1 MMSTDPKPV
10 VREFA
15 TICAATQMAH
25 TLYRHLFERDQ
36 HRLRLYDE
44 IAPLTF
50 HDLSAIVGQHLL
62 LQFAKL
68 TDSAKTGRHF
78 NLTSNYI
85 VEMLPWPNEV
95 RERLA
100 AVNAR
105 LMAFR
110 AHIEEGRSKR
120 IAHTDLTAQMERLE
134 RMGGFPD
141 GADRQFLRD
150 LQEFVDIAADEHIPL
165 NVAMSDD
172 VYLLIRALEKAKLYD
187 SCVQCD
193 ATMRA
198 KAVLDYEDRVNEE
211 NSERRM

>member
-1 MMSTDPKPV
+1 MSTDPKAV

-25 TLYRHLFERDQ
+25 TLYWHLFEQDQ

-50 HDLSAIVGQHLL
+50 HDLSDIVGQHVL

-85 VEMLPWPNEV
+85 VKMLPWSDEV

-120 IAHTDLTAQMERLE
+120 IAHTDLTAQMQRLD
-134 RMGGFPD
+134 RMGGFPS
-141 GADRQFLRD
+141 GADWQFLRD
-150 LQEFVDIAADEHIPL
+150 LQEFVDIAAGEHIPL

-187 SCVQCD
+187 SCSLCD
-193 ATMRA
+193 ATTRD
-198 KAVLDYEDRVNEE
+198 KAVLDYEDCVNEE
-211 NSERRM
+211 NSKRRT